1 MEIETDLP
9 DFSELGKKVIDDAR
23 RYAKVYCL
31 NFFKESFQKQGY
43 TNQSFQAWDNRVDPD
58 YRPGGALLVSTSFL
72 LESLQVISG
81 NKYQLV
87 FGSYAP
93 YAEIHNDGGV
103 IKVHITAKSRKFFW
117 YMYKKT
123 KDERWKGMALTKKTM
138 MEIKIPKRQF
148 IGESAVMM
156 QGLEDWLSGYI
167 VKKFQTLK

>member
-1 MEIETDLP
+1 MEIKTDLP
-9 DFSELGKKVIDDAR
+9 DFSQIGKTLIDDAR
-23 RYAKVYCL
+23 RYAQVHCL
-31 NFFKESFQKQGY
+31 NFFKDSFRKQGY
-43 TNQSFQAWDNRVDPD
+43 TDHNFQAWDTRVSPD
-58 YRPGGALLVSTSFL
+58 YRPGGALLISSSFL

-93 YAEIHNDGGV
+93 YSEIHNDGGV
-103 IKVHITAKSRKFFW
+103 LKVHVTAKSRKFFW

-123 KDERWKGMALTKKTM
+123 QDEKWKRMALMKKDM

-156 QGLEDWLSGYI
+156 EELDDWFFGYI
-167 VKKFQTLK
+167 VKKFKNL